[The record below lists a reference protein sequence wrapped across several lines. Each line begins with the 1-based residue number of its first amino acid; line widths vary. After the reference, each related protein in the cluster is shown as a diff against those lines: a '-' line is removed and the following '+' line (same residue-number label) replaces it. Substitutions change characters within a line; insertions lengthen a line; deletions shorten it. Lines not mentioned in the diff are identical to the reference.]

1 MWHGSLAVTGGST
14 CVRSARLTGGLLD
27 RAAHLG
33 LFCVVALRAVPSD
46 AMAGRCWRESRPLRA
61 AGARTHVPREAC
73 WLSGRLWAAGWLRDC
88 AAAAS
93 GLAVRMPANSPRWR
107 LGRPRTGDVLTG
119 KWLWIGKVGRFHA
132 CAASPHGTPGL
143 TPHEDRAWN
152 RAPLTGGCAPCAV
165 PRAVLPRGRATAHA
179 RCRARRARSQQRG
192 QPGPGTRPGERCGAP
207 ATDQSQPYHAV

>member
-1 MWHGSLAVTGGST
+1 VRQVSEADRRPARPGGT
-14 CVRSARLTGGLLD
+14 P
-27 RAAHLG
+27 
-33 LFCVVALRAVPSD
+33 RAVLCGGASRRSIRRHGGPLL
-46 AMAGRCWRESRPLRA
+46 AREPTA
-61 AGARTHVPREAC
+61 ASCRGSNACSREAC